1 MAFDTLARELFETL
15 PYEKQMEVVDFIMF
29 LSKRPLQED
38 KKAFPFDVFA
48 GGMTYIAEDFDVT
61 TEGFEEYL

>member
-1 MAFDTLARELFETL
+1 MAFDTLAREMFETL

-38 KKAFPFDVFA
+38 KKDFPFDVFA